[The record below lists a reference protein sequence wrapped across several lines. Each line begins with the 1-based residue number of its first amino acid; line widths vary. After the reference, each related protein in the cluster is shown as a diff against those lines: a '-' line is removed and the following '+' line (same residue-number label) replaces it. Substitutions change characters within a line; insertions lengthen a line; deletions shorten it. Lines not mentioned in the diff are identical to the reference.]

1 MTYLSPLGAAV
12 AELAADS
19 AVHAITTRIRPIEPG
34 GTLLDGDAKGP
45 GQYNAFVIVSV
56 LDQPWQAPTATSV
69 VTLGL
74 RCYADTFAKAEVL
87 YLACAAVF
95 HRKGP
100 RIAASRLGIYNS
112 LVLGGGVFDKD
123 PDTKQPLVHGVIELN
138 VSIQPIPA

>member
-1 MTYLSPLGAAV
+1 V
-12 AELAADS
+12 AELASDS
-19 AVHAITTRIRPIEPG
+19 AVKAITTRIRPIEPG
-34 GTLLDGDAKGP
+34 VADALGP
-45 GQYNAFVIVSV
+45 GEYVPFVVLSV
-56 LDQPWQAPTATSV
+56 LADPWQAPTATAS

-74 RCYADTFAKAEVL
+74 RCYADSFAKAEAL

-112 LVLGGGVFDKD
+112 LVLEGGVFDKD

-138 VSIQPIPA
+138 VSIQPTPA